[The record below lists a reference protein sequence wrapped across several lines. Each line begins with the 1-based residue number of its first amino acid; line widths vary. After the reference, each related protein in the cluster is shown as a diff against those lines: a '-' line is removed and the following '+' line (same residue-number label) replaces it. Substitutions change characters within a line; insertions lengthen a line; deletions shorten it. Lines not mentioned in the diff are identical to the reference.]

1 MNRFICAHLTINSVI
16 NFDFLVN
23 ITKNNIDILMISE
36 TKLDSSFPDGIFL
49 IHGFSEPY
57 KLDRNSNRGGILL
70 YIREGIPLELI
81 DTKTAVEGLFVKV
94 NLQGKN

>member
-1 MNRFICAHLTINSVI
+1 
-16 NFDFLVN
+16 
-23 ITKNNIDILMISE
+23 MISE
-36 TKLDSSFPDGIFL
+36 TKLDSSFPDGMFL

-81 DTKTAVEGLFVKV
+81 DTKTTVEGLFVKV